1 MAKKNEEEHRKWER
15 VYENED
21 TISIWRYD
29 SKISSVNP
37 YQVEIKYKKPP
48 VPRVGVKRTKLGG
61 EK

>member
-15 VYENED
+15 VYEDED

-29 SKISSVNP
+29 SKISTINP

-48 VPRVGVKRTKLGG
+48 IPKSSVKRTKLGG
-61 EK
+61 KK